1 MKVVVQRAIDAKCII
16 NNEVYSN
23 IDFGYVLLVSFKEG
37 DDINVINKMI
47 KKIIN
52 LRIFEDENGKMNLNI
67 KQVNGKILSISQ
79 FTLYA
84 NTNDGNRPSFAT
96 ALSGEKSVVLYNL
109 FNELLSKE
117 IEVKTGVFGAYMQI
131 SFINDGPCTFNLE
144 FEN

>member
-1 MKVVVQRAIDAKCII
+1 MRVVVQRAKDAKCII
-16 NNEVYSN
+16 DNKIFSS
-23 IDFGYVLLVSFKEG
+23 IDHGYVLLVSFKEG

-52 LRIFEDENGKMNLNI
+52 LRIFEDENEKMNLNI

-84 NTNDGNRPSFAT
+84 NTNDGNRPSFAG
-96 ALSGEKSVVLYNL
+96 ALSGDKSVVLYNL

-117 IEVKTGVFGAYMQI
+117 IEVQTGSFGAYMQI
-131 SFINDGPCTFNLE
+131 SFINDGPCTINLE